1 MSKNPQKVPPNVK
14 PPVAEK
20 KLSGKWSKSMGAIGR
35 QKSKGLK
42 LSGANGG
49 RDPATQVG

>member
-1 MSKNPQKVPPNVK
+1 MPKSPRKVPPNPK

-20 KLSGKWSKSMGAIGR
+20 KLSGKWSKSAGALVR
-35 QKSKGLK
+35 QKSRGLK

>member
-1 MSKNPQKVPPNVK
+1 MIKNAQKVRSEPRPAVPK
-14 PPVAEK
+14 K
-20 KLSGKWSKSMGAIGR
+20 KLSGKWSKSIEAMEN
-35 QKSKGLK
+35 QKSRGLK

>member
-1 MSKNPQKVPPNVK
+1 MSKNPQKVTPDPK
-14 PPVAEK
+14 PPVTKK
-20 KLSGKWSKSMGAIGR
+20 KLSGKWSKSIEAMEN

-49 RDPATQVG
+49 RDPATQVS